1 MYFVNI
7 FKNQVRNQS
16 RKSIEMGQKS
26 DFLKT
31 ANWIKGE
38 GAQRKK

>member
-1 MYFVNI
+1 MLTFSRTK
-7 FKNQVRNQS
+7 FRNQS

-26 DFLKT
+26 DFFKT